1 MTQRSR
7 AGRDSRPEAG
17 REGGMKG
24 AGEPGG
30 GWGHA
35 GVRGTSPGQ
44 AQRAALGQETAT
56 ENPVLAEVVRSGFTE
71 SRHRGAIA
79 AVGPDG
85 AVLLSTGAVALRA
98 GAADTPIFPRS
109 SNKPMQAAAMLRCGL
124 DLGGE
129 LLALAA
135 ASHSGEDFHVAGVR
149 EILARAGLSEDALQC
164 PPDLPLDEP
173 ARRRMVLAGVGPDRV
188 HMNCSGKHA
197 AMLATCVA
205 AGWPTA
211 SYTEPDHP
219 LQAEIRRTIERL
231 APEPVTVVGVDGCGA
246 PLFALTLTGLAR
258 AFGALVRAEPGTP
271 ERRVADAMR
280 AYPRWTSGTCR
291 PDRRLMEAV
300 PGLLLKS
307 GAEGV
312 EGLALADGRAAAFKI
327 DDGDGARRART
338 AVTVALLRALGVG
351 GEPGAD
357 REALSEMSRPPVL
370 GGGRAVGEVRA
381 TLPF

>member
-1 MTQRSR
+1 MRQQT
-7 AGRDSRPEAG
+7 APGPEI
-17 REGGMKG
+17 
-24 AGEPGG
+24 
-30 GWGHA
+30 
-35 GVRGTSPGQ
+35 
-44 AQRAALGQETAT
+44 AT

-71 SRHRGAIA
+71 SRHRGAVAVVDAGGAIA
-79 AVGPDG
+79 LSAG
-85 AVLLSTGAVALRA
+85 AV
-98 GAADTPIFPRS
+98 DTPVFPRS

-124 DLGGE
+124 DLEGS

-149 EILARAGLSEDALQC
+149 EILAGAGLSEDALKC
-164 PPDLPLDEP
+164 PPDLPLDQG
-173 ARRRMVLAGVGPDRV
+173 ALRTMVLAGARPDRV

-211 SYTEPDHP
+211 SYPEPGHP
-219 LQAEIRRTIERL
+219 LQQEIRRTIERL
-231 APEPVTVVGVDGCGA
+231 AAEPVTAVGVDGCGA

-258 AFGALVRAEPGTP
+258 AFGAVVRAEPGSP

-280 AYPRWTSGTCR
+280 AYPKWTSGTAR

-300 PGLLLKS
+300 PALLLKS

-338 AVTVALLRALGVG
+338 AVTVALLRALGAADG
-351 GEPGAD
+351 PGTD
-357 REALSEMSRPPVL
+357 RATLDDLARPEVL
-370 GGGRAVGEVRA
+370 GGGRKVGEVRA
-381 TLPF
+381 VLAFKGL